1 MAQPATRT
9 LERLDVAG
17 KRALVRVDFNVPLN
31 ADGSVGD
38 DTRLRA
44 SLPTV
49 QWLLDHGARSVVL
62 MSHLGRPDGRPN
74 PAYSLRPVAARF
86 GDLLGR
92 RVEFVADCV
101 GDEAERAVRAL
112 QPGAVLLLENLRFH
126 PEEEAN
132 DPGFARRLAA
142 LGDVYINDAFGT
154 AHRAHASTV
163 GVAQYLPSAAGLLMQ
178 REIEALGGALES
190 PKRPFVGIV
199 GGAKISTKIAVLENL
214 LPRVDKLLVGGAM
227 MFTFLKARGC
237 RVGRSL
243 VEDEQLGLAG
253 RIADQAGV
261 KLVLPEDTVAA
272 SELKAGAATQVVDAC
287 AVPDGLMGLDVG
299 PRTVASWARV
309 VQEAGTVLWNG
320 PLGAYEVA
328 DFAKGTAELAMAL
341 ARSSATSV
349 VGGGDLVA
357 AIEAAGV
364 ANRMSHVST
373 GGGASLEFIEGK
385 VLPGVAALAAK
396 EG

>member
-101 GDEAERAVRAL
+101 GDEVERAVRAL
-112 QPGAVLLLENLRFH
+112 EPGAVLLLENLRFH

-142 LGDVYINDAFGT
+142 L
-154 AHRAHASTV
+154 
-163 GVAQYLPSAAGLLMQ
+163 
-178 REIEALGGALES
+178 
-190 PKRPFVGIV
+190 
-199 GGAKISTKIAVLENL
+199 
-214 LPRVDKLLVGGAM
+214 
-227 MFTFLKARGC
+227 
-237 RVGRSL
+237 
-243 VEDEQLGLAG
+243 
-253 RIADQAGV
+253 
-261 KLVLPEDTVAA
+261 
-272 SELKAGAATQVVDAC
+272 
-287 AVPDGLMGLDVG
+287 
-299 PRTVASWARV
+299 
-309 VQEAGTVLWNG
+309 
-320 PLGAYEVA
+320 
-328 DFAKGTAELAMAL
+328 
-341 ARSSATSV
+341 
-349 VGGGDLVA
+349 
-357 AIEAAGV
+357 
-364 ANRMSHVST
+364 
-373 GGGASLEFIEGK
+373 
-385 VLPGVAALAAK
+385 
-396 EG
+396 